1 MRSDSE
7 IKHDVELELKLH
19 HAIDATDI
27 AVVVTDGVV
36 TLTGFVK
43 SYADKPLAETD
54 AKRVPGVRA
63 VANDIEVRLP
73 TDSKRPDPEIARD
86 VIAAIQLEVPNS
98 ADRIMVIVRDGW
110 ITLEGDVEW
119 DSERRR
125 AENAVWRL
133 RGVTGVINLIN
144 LKPKAEPADIQR
156 KIEEAFKRNA
166 EVDAHNITVITNGS
180 DEVILRGTVRSL
192 AERREAERVAGL
204 APGVTR
210 VINELAVCL

>member
-7 IKHDVELELKLH
+7 IKHAVELELKLH
-19 HAIDATDI
+19 HAVDATNI
-27 AVVVTDGVV
+27 AVVVKDGVV
-36 TLTGFVK
+36 ALTGFVK
-43 SYADKPLAETD
+43 SYADKPLAEID
-54 AKRVPGVRA
+54 AKRVLGVRA

-86 VIAAIQLEVPNS
+86 TIAAMQLEVPNS
-98 ADRIMVIVRDGW
+98 ADRIKAIVRDAW

-119 DSERRR
+119 DSEKRR

-133 RGVTGVINLIN
+133 RGVTGVTNLIN
-144 LKPKAEPADIQR
+144 LKPKAEPTKIQR

-166 EVDAHNITVITNGS
+166 EVEAHNITVITHGS
-180 DEVILRGTVRSL
+180 DEVILRGTVGSW
-192 AERREAERVAGL
+192 AECREAERVAWL

-210 VINELAVCL
+210 VINELAVSL